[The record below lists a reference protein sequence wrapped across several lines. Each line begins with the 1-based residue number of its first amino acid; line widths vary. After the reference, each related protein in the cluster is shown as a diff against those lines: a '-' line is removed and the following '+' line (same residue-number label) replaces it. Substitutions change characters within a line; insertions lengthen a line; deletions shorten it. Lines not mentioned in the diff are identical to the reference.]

1 MKTIWIKI
9 IPFKKEVFT
18 TALESG
24 VDAALIPDGFEEK
37 ARELGILKLISS
49 KGDLLKLGED
59 VVEIEI
65 NSKEDERKAVALS
78 KSKTLIVKA
87 SDWHII
93 PLENLIA
100 EKTNPLIAEVHDEKE
115 ARLAIQIL
123 EKGVDGILLDT
134 DNLNVIKG
142 CVRLIK
148 EEETKLNLVPSK
160 ITKVLPLGMG
170 DRVCIDTCTQMKQG
184 EGMLVGNSS
193 AGMFLVHSES
203 VQNPYVNPRPFR
215 VNAGAVHAYTLTT
228 DNKTRYLQELN
239 SGDPALIVRADG
251 STQAAI
257 VGRVKIEKRPLLLV
271 EAEGVSLILQNA
283 ETIRLVRPDG
293 SPVSVVQLK
302 EGTEVLTYSEEAGR
316 HFGIKIEETIE
327 EK

>member
-9 IPFKKEVFT
+9 IPWKKEVFT

-37 ARELGILKLISS
+37 ARELGILKIISS
-49 KGDLLKLGED
+49 KGDLRLSED
-59 VVEIEI
+59 VVEVQI
-65 NSKEDERKAVALS
+65 NSKEDERKAVTLS
-78 KSKTLIVKA
+78 KSKTLIVKT
-87 SDWHII
+87 SDWQII

-100 EKTNPLIAEVHDEKE
+100 EKTNPLIAEVQDEE
-115 ARLAIQIL
+115 ETRLAIQIL

-134 DNLNVIKG
+134 DNLNVIKR
-142 CVRLIK
+142 CVALIK
-148 EEETKLNLVPSK
+148 EEETKLDLASSK

-170 DRVCIDTCTQMKQG
+170 DRVCIDTCTQMKIG

-193 AGMFLVHSES
+193 GGMFLVHSES
-203 VQNPYVNPRPFR
+203 VENPYVNPRPFR
-215 VNAGAVHAYTLTT
+215 VNAGAVHAYTLTPG
-228 DNKTRYLQELN
+228 NKTRYLQELN
-239 SGDPALIVRADG
+239 SGDQTLIVRADG
-251 STQAAI
+251 STQTAI
-257 VGRVKIEKRPLLLV
+257 VGRIKIEKRPLLLV

-283 ETIRLVRPDG
+283 ETIRLVKPDG
-293 SPVSVVQLK
+293 SPISVVQLK
-302 EGTEVLTYSEEAGR
+302 EGDEVLTYKESAGR